1 MSIDSNITFNQSV
14 NIDNKI
20 MVTPAFN
27 IQEGQ
32 YMSRTSMLEIAH
44 NRGNVIHHPT
54 ISGLI
59 RSAQTHLMT
68 KGSIRIIHKLHPD
81 VTPEE
86 LQNIITYYE
95 AVLPNVIVKHEP
107 KFNSLH
113 IFYRTSYTQESFI
126 GIPPQYSPLADE
138 SKMTFSEGS
147 NLICFLR
154 IDDDPDAWTVEYRD
168 ITSTATINK
177 QGSLC
182 YVIFSTDVTV
192 GDKTLIAAKP
202 YKMTSDSLDVTVS
215 ENTKVVRLYLD

>member
-1 MSIDSNITFNQSV
+1 MTVESNITFNEGQ
-14 NIDNKI
+14 NIEDKI
-20 MVTPAFN
+20 LVTPAFN
-27 IQEGQ
+27 IQEGG
-32 YMSRTSMLEIAH
+32 YMSKTSMLDIAH
-44 NRGNVIHHPT
+44 NKGNIIYHPT

-59 RSAQTHLMT
+59 KSGQAHLMT
-68 KGSIRIIHKLHPD
+68 KGRIRIIHKLNSD
-81 VTPEE
+81 VTPEQI
-86 LQNIITYYE
+86 QNIITYYE
-95 AVLPNVIVKHEP
+95 GVLPNVIVKHEP
-107 KFNSLH
+107 KSNSIH
-113 IFYRTSYTQESFI
+113 IFYHVSYTQESFI
-126 GIPPQYSPLADE
+126 NIPPQYSPIADE
-138 SKMTFSEGS
+138 SKMLFSEGS

-192 GDKTLIAAKP
+192 GNKTLIAAKP